1 MSSLF
6 FSRLQHIIKPI
17 TKSLTQSTHNVN
29 LNLTK
34 PFISNQFINQH
45 QLNLGHRGMK
55 VRSSVKRICD
65 GCSVV
70 KRKGRVYV
78 ICSKDPRHKQV
89 LVFTF
94 GCFGLI

>member
-1 MSSLF
+1 MTSLF
-6 FSRLQHIIKPI
+6 FSRFQHLVKPI
-17 TKSLTQSTHNVN
+17 TKSFNQSTHNVN

-34 PFISNQFINQH
+34 PFISNQFITQN
-45 QLNLGHRGMK
+45 QLNLSNRGMK

-78 ICSKDPRHKQV
+78 ICSKDPRHKQ
-89 LVFTF
+89 
-94 GCFGLI
+94 